1 MNDQEIEEL
10 MSRYADGSASEE
22 EAALIESWYMN
33 LAAKE
38 EIPESELNISQV
50 KAAIWNR
57 INRRRMIPFYRYAAA
72 AILLIAIGIGGYAYF
87 SGKKTAEIQTAI
99 VHDLAPGANKAML
112 TLSNGKRIALTGA
125 GNGTVA
131 REKQIHINKTGEG
144 KIVYQGK
151 RSPES
156 MLEYNTMTT
165 PRGGKYQLTLSDG
178 TEVTLDAASSIRY
191 PVTFG
196 GNSRLRISV
205 GFVVGGVGAWS
216 FGFRLILAGDER
228 LVEITGQVYFEVA
241 HMKSRPFR
249 VKTHGQ
255 TVEVLG
261 THFNINAYDDE
272 TSLITTLLEGSIK
285 VSNASNNAMLKPGQQ
300 SVSTSGNLQVKEA
313 NTDEAVAWK
322 NGYFSFHK
330 ADIKTIM
337 RQLARW
343 YDVDIAYEG
352 QIPDRRFSGDID
364 RNTRASR
371 ALEVLRFTK
380 IHFRIEGK
388 KIIVTP

>member
-191 PVTFG
+191 PVTF
-196 GNSRLRISV
+196 
-205 GFVVGGVGAWS
+205 
-216 FGFRLILAGDER
+216 AGDER